1 MDFESKDFN
10 PKDFTSTLQPIFE
23 MMPPHQVM
31 GEIIA
36 GIIVFCNKAEWMPD
50 EVLEFLKETYSEALN
65 IVDEIQEAE
74 NKLSSDDDLFVDD
87 IINP

>member
-23 MMPPHQVM
+23 MMPPGQIM

-36 GIIVFCNKAEWMPD
+36 GIIVFCNKAEWMPN
-50 EVLEFLKETYSEALN
+50 EVLEFLKETYLEALD